1 MAGHYIIASWSV
13 CQTNSLFISL
23 CLFSFVIHR
32 TIWLTG
38 VVFSMEFHRA
48 FFSHFAS
55 DLIFGLWFSI
65 PGFYS
70 FEHLATF
77 GLGLGLSLRNAFL
90 GR

>member
-1 MAGHYIIASWSV
+1 
-13 CQTNSLFISL
+13 
-23 CLFSFVIHR
+23 
-32 TIWLTG
+32 
-38 VVFSMEFHRA
+38 MEFHRA